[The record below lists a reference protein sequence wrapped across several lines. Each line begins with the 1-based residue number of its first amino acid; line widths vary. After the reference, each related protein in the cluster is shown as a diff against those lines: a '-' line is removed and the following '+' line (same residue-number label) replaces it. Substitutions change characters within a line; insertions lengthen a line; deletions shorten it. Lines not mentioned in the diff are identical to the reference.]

1 MIRRWLVFA
10 ACAVAG
16 GALGWW
22 IAFREGMAWGLLVG
36 AAVWQLIDSFYARRL
51 LAWLRSEQSN
61 ETPVLMAGV
70 QPNLPGVWGDAADRI
85 RRLLK
90 NSHQHY
96 SESQAR
102 LDEFL
107 AALQASP
114 NGVVL
119 LDDEGRI
126 EWCNQ
131 TAAQHFG
138 FDARRDLQQHIAN
151 LVRDPAFNAYMA
163 TANFSHEVVIPGNFS
178 TPNRPVK
185 LSVHVHRY
193 RKDRKLLLSRDI
205 TALEQAEVMR
215 RDFVANVSHEIRT
228 PLTVLSGFI
237 ETMVNLQ
244 LSDVERRR
252 VMELMAQQTRR
263 MQSLV
268 GDLLTL
274 AQLEGSPRPA
284 PDRWV
289 NLQRLFLQVHAD
301 AKALSAGR
309 HHFLF
314 QAPLEVQL
322 AGAESELLSALAN
335 LVTNAVRYTPAD
347 RSIAVSW
354 CGRNDGSGEIEVKDD
369 GPGIAREHLPRL
381 TERFYRVD
389 GSRSRDTGG
398 TGLGLS
404 IVKHVMLRHGGELD
418 IQSELGKGSSFKLIF
433 PSARVRT
440 IGATNAAAPAVPALS
455 IPLLPPLAAKSA
467 GDAVSSSP
475 AAL

>member
-1 MIRRWLVFA
+1 
-10 ACAVAG
+10 
-16 GALGWW
+16 
-22 IAFREGMAWGLLVG
+22 MAWGLLVG

-228 PLTVLSGFI
+228 PLTVVSGFI
-237 ETMVNLQ
+237 ETLQ
-244 LSDVERRR
+244 TLPLKKPERDRYLT
-252 VMELMAQQTRR
+252 LMALQSQR
-263 MQSLV
+263 MQTLV
-268 GDLLTL
+268 DDLLTL
-274 AQLEGSPRPA
+274 SRLEGSPLPGA
-284 PDRWV
+284 HEWTV
-289 NLQRLFLQVHAD
+289 TASLFAQCEQEAR
-301 AKALSAGR
+301 ALSSVVAAQGHELAFDSGPDCEIAGLR
-309 HHFLF
+309 R
-314 QAPLEVQL
+314 
-322 AGAESELLSALAN
+322 ELCSALSN
-335 LVTNAVRYTPAD
+335 LVNNAVRYTPGGGLIQVHWTMLD
-347 RSIAVSW
+347 D
-354 CGRNDGSGEIEVKDD
+354 GRGKFSVRDS
-369 GPGIAREHLPRL
+369 GPGIAAEHLPRL

-389 GSRSRDTGG
+389 RSRSRETGG
-398 TGLGLS
+398 TGLGLA
-404 IVKHVMLRHGGELD
+404 IVKHVAQRHGAELV
-418 IQSELGKGSSFKLIF
+418 IESQVGHGSCFCIIF
-433 PSARVRT
+433 PAGRVRRQT
-440 IGATNAAAPAVPALS
+440 QLVLQ
-455 IPLLPPLAAKSA
+455 
-467 GDAVSSSP
+467 
-475 AAL
+475 